1 MCGIC
6 GRINFNNTPVSDDLL
21 HRMCQTIIHRGP
33 DSEGVFNSQSQITNP
48 KSQIG
53 LGIRRLAIIDLT
65 TGDQPIHNEDKSV
78 WLVLNGEIYNF
89 QELRDDLLKK
99 GHSFYTKTDTEVIV
113 HLYEE
118 YGVDCLQHLR
128 GMFALALWDNN
139 KGQLFLAR
147 DRLGKKPLYY
157 AQTDKPARPDGRS
170 GGYLIF
176 GSEMKAILANPEVKK
191 EIDLEALDYYLT
203 YYYIPSPLSIFKGI
217 RKLPPA
223 SYLVCSPQG
232 SGAGD
237 ANGLV
242 KIERYWNI
250 DYRAKH
256 SLSQKEYCNRI
267 MELLE
272 ESTKIRMI
280 SDVPLGAL
288 LSGGI
293 DSSAIVGLMA
303 RNSSRPVKTFSIGF
317 GETDYSELKYAK
329 LVAERFKTEHHE
341 FIVTP
346 KVIDILPDLVWHY
359 GEPYADSSMLPSY
372 YVARETRR
380 HVTVA
385 LNGDGGD
392 ENFAGYPRYLAQKLM
407 SFSALKLTSK
417 LANLIIPS
425 LGAAD
430 PKSFFTRLKRFT
442 AVAGLNPAQR
452 YLHWQ
457 LCFNAANRQQLY
469 SNQVKESLKQTAENY
484 LLDIYNNA
492 KADNSLDRMLY
503 TDVNSYLPED
513 LLVKMDIASMANSL
527 ESRSPFLDHK
537 LMEFSAGIPAGLKL
551 KGLTLKYILKK
562 ALKGFLPDEILTRGK
577 MGFGVPIS
585 RWFRGELKEY
595 LQATLS
601 PETILKRGYLQ
612 PEPIQ
617 NLIQQHLSGQVDHGA
632 RLWALL
638 VLELWFR
645 EFID

>member
-6 GRINFNNTPVSDDLL
+6 GRINFNPNGSPMPDDLI

-33 DSEGVFNSQSQITNP
+33 DSEGIFNSQYQISNP

-65 TGDQPIHNEDKSV
+65 TGDQPIHNEDKSI

-89 QELRDDLLKK
+89 QELRDGLLKK

-118 YGVDCLQHLR
+118 YGVECVKHLR

-157 AQTDKPARPDGRS
+157 AQANK
-170 GGYLIF
+170 YLIF
-176 GSEMKAILANPEVKK
+176 GSEMKSIMANPEVKK
-191 EIDLEALDYYLT
+191 EIDLNALDYYLA
-203 YYYIPSPLSIFKGI
+203 YYYIPAPLSIFKGI

-223 SYLVCSPQG
+223 SYLVCDS
-232 SGAGD
+232 
-237 ANGLV
+237 NGNT
-242 KIERYWNI
+242 KIERYWQI

-256 SLSQKEYCNRI
+256 SLSQKEYSNRI

-272 ESTKIRMI
+272 ESTRIRMI

-303 RNSSRPVKTFSIGF
+303 RNSSKPIKTFSIGF
-317 GETDYSELKYAK
+317 GEADYSELKYAK
-329 LVAERFKTEHHE
+329 LVAEHFKTEHHE
-341 FIVTP
+341 FVVTP
-346 KVIDILPDLVWHY
+346 NVIDILPDLVWHY

-372 YVARETRR
+372 YVACETRK

-407 SFSALKLTSK
+407 SLPLARILSRM
-417 LANLIIPS
+417 ANLMIPP

-442 AVAGLNPAQR
+442 AVAAQGAGQR
-452 YLHWQ
+452 YLAWQ
-457 LCFNAANRQQLY
+457 LCFNAASRQQLY
-469 SNQVKESLKQTAENY
+469 SDQIKESFSQTAENY
-484 LLDIYNNA
+484 LLGLYNNA
-492 KADNSLDRMLY
+492 GADNSLDRMLY
-503 TDVNSYLPED
+503 TDINSYLPED

-537 LMEFSAGIPAGLKL
+537 LIEFSAGIPAHLKL
-551 KGLTLKYILKK
+551 KGLTPKYILKK
-562 ALKGFLPDEILTRGK
+562 SLKGFLPDEILTRGK

-585 RWFRGELKEY
+585 RWFRDELKEY
-595 LQATLS
+595 LKEILS
-601 PETILKRGYLQ
+601 PESIRKRGYLQ
-612 PEPIQ
+612 PDAVQ
-617 NLIQQHLSGQVDHGA
+617 NLIQHHLSGQADHGA

-645 EFID
+645 EYMD

>member
-6 GRINFNNTPVSDDLL
+6 GRINLDKIHVSDDLI

-33 DSEGVFNSQSQITNP
+33 DSEGIFNSESQIPNP
-48 KSQIG
+48 TSPIA
-53 LGIRRLAIIDLT
+53 LGIRRLAIIDLA
-65 TGDQPIHNEDKSV
+65 TGDQPIHNEDKSI

-89 QELRDDLLKK
+89 QSLRDELLKK
-99 GHSFYTKTDTEVIV
+99 GHSFYTRTDTEVII

-118 YGVDCLQHLR
+118 YGVECVKHLR
-128 GMFALALWDNN
+128 GMFAFAIWDNN
-139 KGQLFLAR
+139 KGQLLLAR

-157 AQTDKPARPDGRS
+157 AHTDK
-170 GGYLIF
+170 YLIF
-176 GSEMKAILANPEVKK
+176 GSEIKALLVNPEVKK
-191 EIDLEALDYYLT
+191 EIDLEALDNYLT

-223 SYLVCSPQG
+223 SCLICNAT
-232 SGAGD
+232 GAI
-237 ANGLV
+237 
-242 KIERYWNI
+242 KIERYWHI
-250 DYRAKH
+250 DYREKH
-256 SLSQKEYCNRI
+256 SLAKEEYQRRI

-272 ESTKIRMI
+272 ESTRIRMV

-293 DSSAIVGLMA
+293 DSSAVVGLMV
-303 RNSSRPVKTFSIGF
+303 RNSSKPIKTFSIGF
-317 GETDYSELKYAK
+317 SETDYSELKYAK
-329 LVAERFKTEHHE
+329 IVAEHFKTEHHE

-346 KVIDILPDLVWHY
+346 KVIDILPDLAWYY

-372 YVARETRR
+372 YVARETRK

-407 SFSALKLTSK
+407 SLP
-417 LANLIIPS
+417 LARILSRMTHLLVPP

-442 AVAGLNPAQR
+442 AVAGLPPAQR
-452 YLHWQ
+452 YLVWQ
-457 LCFNAANRQQLY
+457 LCFNSTLRQKLY
-469 SNQVKESLKQTAENY
+469 SNRMKESLSQPAENY

-492 KADNSLDRMLY
+492 RADNHLDRMLY
-503 TDVNSYLPED
+503 TDVMAYLPED

-527 ESRSPFLDHK
+527 EARSPFLDHK
-537 LMEFSAGIPAGLKL
+537 LMEFSAGIPANLKL
-551 KGLTLKYILKK
+551 KGFTLKHLLKK
-562 ALKGFLPDEILTRGK
+562 SLKGFLPEEILIRGK

-585 RWFRGELKEY
+585 RWFRGELKGY
-595 LQATLS
+595 LQSTLA
-601 PETILKRGYLQ
+601 PETIQKRGYLQ
-612 PEPIQ
+612 PEPVQ
-617 NLIQQHLSGQVDHGA
+617 DLINEHLSGNVDHGD

-638 VLELWFR
+638 ILELWFR
-645 EFID
+645 KYMD

>member
-6 GRINFNNTPVSDDLL
+6 GRINFDNAPVSDDLM

-33 DSEGVFNSQSQITNP
+33 DSEGIFNSNSRISNPASQI
-48 KSQIG
+48 S

-65 TGDQPIHNEDKSV
+65 TGDQPIHNEDKSI

-118 YGVDCLQHLR
+118 YGVESVKHLR

-157 AQTDKPARPDGRS
+157 AQTDKH
-170 GGYLIF
+170 LIF
-176 GSEMKAILANPEVKK
+176 GSEMKAILSNPEVKK
-191 EIDLEALDYYLT
+191 EIDLNALDYYLT

-223 SYLVCSPQG
+223 SYLVCGSQG
-232 SGAGD
+232 
-237 ANGLV
+237 NT
-242 KIERYWNI
+242 KIERFWQI

-303 RNSSRPVKTFSIGF
+303 KNSSKPIKTFSIGF
-317 GETDYSELKYAK
+317 GEADYSELKYAK

-346 KVIDILPDLVWHY
+346 KVMDILPDLVWHY

-372 YVARETRR
+372 YVARETRK

-417 LANLIIPS
+417 LANLVIPS

-457 LCFNAANRQQLY
+457 LCFNAANRQILY
-469 SNQVKESLKQTAENY
+469 SPQMKATLTHPAENY

-492 KADNSLDRMLY
+492 RADNSLDRMLY

-551 KGLTLKYILKK
+551 KGLTLKYILKQ
-562 ALKGFLPDEILTRGK
+562 ALKGFLPDEILMRGK

-585 RWFRGELKEY
+585 RWFRDELKGY

-601 PETILKRGYLQ
+601 PESIRKRGYLR

-617 NLIQQHLSGQVDHGA
+617 NLIQQHLSGKVDHGA